1 MAIAK
6 IKATY
11 SLDTETVRLLE
22 RVSRRW
28 GVSKS
33 EALRRAIRASASLP
47 KPPDADDARLSTLS
61 QLQKTVGLDTP
72 ASLAWQRR
80 VSAERRTT
88 GVSARRG

>member
-1 MAIAK
+1 MATPK

-33 EALRRAIRASASLP
+33 EALRRAIRASATGGGS
-47 KPPDADDARLSTLS
+47 DVDERLAALNR
-61 QLQKTVGLDTP
+61 LQAAANLTE
-72 ASLAWQRR
+72 AEANAWVRR
-80 VSAERRTT
+80 VRAERR
-88 GVSARRG
+88 AQRK

>member
-1 MAIAK
+1 MAIPK

-11 SLDTETVRLLE
+11 SLDTETVRLLD

-47 KPPDADDARLSTLS
+47 APPDADDARLSALDR
-61 QLQKTVGLDTP
+61 LQKTAGLDLS
-72 ASLAWQRR
+72 AARAWERR
-80 VSAERRTT
+80 VSAERRAT
-88 GVSARRG
+88 GASARRR